1 MRLVLRVTVAIFL
14 FVTISSAMIGY
25 FAITKY
31 QTSQINL
38 VDDSLDSNIKG
49 LVATKEDPLK
59 VAQYLAQVSS
69 IPLTVEYLT
78 ETGLVT
84 VLTINGPDFS
94 GLPNSALLSKARH
107 DAFNFGPDL
116 RIRTFQMADGKK
128 LILGES
134 RAVINKDVAT
144 LTRELLLFILAIDL
158 IAGLMAFLVFRRD
171 GKLNQVSR
179 LIEEQ
184 RRAMQQFLGDA
195 SHELRT
201 PLTVVKGYVEL
212 AQATPELEKKEAYLE
227 KSIVQIFRM
236 ESLIKDLLFLAE
248 VGDVG
253 SDENGE
259 VVITAILRDQVEVLQ
274 ALQPSREVSLKI
286 ESEVA
291 ITANAKSIERA
302 IANIFSNIRRHTPVT
317 APVSVSMRKFNG
329 EIVVVVEDGGPG
341 LDEYPGKSRALQR
354 FTSQR
359 SSEGGGS
366 GLGLSI
372 ISGVVD
378 RNHGSMRL
386 SKSSLGGL
394 RLELKLPIKKQSH
407 PA

>member
-14 FVTISSAMIGY
+14 FVTVSSALIGY
-25 FAITKY
+25 FAIAKY
-31 QTSQINL
+31 QTSQINR
-38 VDDSLDSNIKG
+38 VDDSLDSNIKE
-49 LVATKEDPLK
+49 LDSTKEDPLK

-69 IPLTVEYLT
+69 IPLTVEYLSD
-78 ETGLVT
+78 TGLVT

-94 GLPNSALLSKARH
+94 GLPNSALLTKARH
-107 DAFNFGPDL
+107 DAFNFGSDL
-116 RIRTFQMADGKK
+116 RIRTFQMAGGKK

-144 LTRELLLFILAIDL
+144 LTRELLLFIFGIDI
-158 IAGLMAFLVFRRD
+158 IAGLIAFLFFRRD

-212 AQATPELEKKEAYLE
+212 AQATPEPEKKEVYLE
-227 KSIVQIFRM
+227 KSAIQIFRM
-236 ESLIKDLLFLAE
+236 ESMIKDLLFLAE
-248 VGDVG
+248 VGEIKG
-253 SDENGE
+253 DESEE
-259 VVITAILRDQVEVLQ
+259 VEISAILRDQVEVLQ
-274 ALQPSREVSLKI
+274 ALQPSRDVSLEI
-286 ESEVA
+286 ESEVV
-291 ITANAKSIERA
+291 ITANTKSIERA
-302 IANIFSNIRRHTPVT
+302 IANIFSNIRRHTPEI
-317 APVSVSMRKFNG
+317 APVSVSIRKSRG
-329 EIVVVVEDGGPG
+329 EVIVVVEDGGPG

-359 SSEGGGS
+359 SLEGGGS

-372 ISGVVD
+372 ISSVVD
-378 RNHGSMRL
+378 RNHGSMQL

-394 RLELKLPIKKQSH
+394 RLELKLPIKKQSNS
-407 PA
+407 A

>member
-1 MRLVLRVTVAIFL
+1 MRLVLRVTIAIFL
-14 FVTISSAMIGY
+14 FVTISSAIIGY

-38 VDDSLDSNIKG
+38 VDDSLDSIIKG
-49 LVATKEDPLK
+49 LDTTKEDPLK

-94 GLPNSALLSKARH
+94 GLPDSALLNQARH
-107 DAFNFGPDL
+107 DAFNFGSDL
-116 RIRTFQMADGKK
+116 RIRTFQMSDGKK

-134 RAVINKDVAT
+134 RAAINKDVAT
-144 LTRELLLFILAIDL
+144 LSQELLLFILAIDL
-158 IAGLMAFLVFRRD
+158 VAGLIAFLVFRRD

-212 AQATPELEKKEAYLE
+212 AQATPEPEKKEAYLE
-227 KSIVQIFRM
+227 KSAIQIFRM
-236 ESLIKDLLFLAE
+236 ESIIKDLLFLAE
-248 VGDVG
+248 VGEVE
-253 SDENGE
+253 SEESGE
-259 VVITAILRDQVEVLQ
+259 VDISAILRDQVEVLQ
-274 ALQPSREVSLKI
+274 ALQPSRELSLDI
-286 ESEVA
+286 ESEA
-291 ITANAKSIERA
+291 LITANAKSIERA
-302 IANIFSNIRRHTPVT
+302 ITNIFSNIRRHTPDI
-317 APVSVSMRKFNG
+317 APVSISMRKSRD
-329 EIVVVVEDGGPG
+329 EVILVVEDGGPG
-341 LDEYPGKSRALQR
+341 LDEYPEKSRALKR

-359 SSEGGGS
+359 SFEGGGS

-372 ISGVVD
+372 ISSVVD
-378 RNHGSMRL
+378 RIHGSMRL

-394 RLELKLPIKKQSH
+394 RLELKLPIKK
-407 PA
+407 